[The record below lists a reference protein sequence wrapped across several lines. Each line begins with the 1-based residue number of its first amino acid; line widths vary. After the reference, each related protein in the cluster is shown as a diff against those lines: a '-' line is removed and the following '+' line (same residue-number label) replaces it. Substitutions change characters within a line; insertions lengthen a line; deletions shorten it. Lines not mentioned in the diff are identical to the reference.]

1 MKFLFGATT
10 SKAVSE
16 IRQFV
21 LIVVAVL
28 AVRVVV
34 AEPYY
39 VPSGSMEPTLAIGD
53 DLITS
58 KFAYGYSRY
67 SMLFGWG
74 PASEHRL
81 FENLPERGDVIVF
94 RLPRDPS
101 QNYVKRV
108 IGLPGDRIQVIG
120 GRLWINEQE
129 LPVRED
135 GTGPMEYQD
144 GNAIT
149 LPRFIET
156 LPNGKEHP
164 IYRMTSSG
172 SVNNTDVYVV
182 PGPSV
187 HDGRQSRQFARQPRP
202 ARAGRRRL
210 CTGRKSGRPRRIHPR
225 LVGFPDHQ
233 GTGLD
238 LAVGSAPQPLPEPYF
253 VRRLICAAA
262 LLAGVPAAAAEA
274 PDCFYDLAA
283 TRNYELGY
291 AAKAMPTPDG
301 KAVIYLRAS
310 ARDATQHLYEY
321 DLASGR
327 EKELVTPEKL
337 LGGAD
342 EVLSVEEKA
351 RRERAR
357 ITAKGFT
364 EFQLTEDGSSVLVG
378 LSGKLYL
385 VSRADGSVR
394 NVPGEGWGAP
404 RLSPD
409 GTHLAAVHGGD
420 VSAIDLTAGTVTAL
434 TSGAGETVQR
444 GTADFVAAEELDR
457 QDGAWWSP
465 DGRFLAYE
473 ETDSASVEPHYIAGA
488 VDPAKE
494 PDEFRYPRAGT
505 DNPKLRLGIVS
516 AAGGATVW
524 AQWDNKEFPYLARVT
539 WPKKGPLSL
548 LVMNRAQTEERLL
561 AVDPKT
567 GATKLVLAEQDK
579 AWLELAPDAGNG
591 RSPSIFPRWLDNG
604 SGFLWATERSGQ
616 WQIELHKPDGSL
628 AHKVT
633 PDNWRVGGLADLD
646 EKRGEIVVAGGPD
659 RLSNAL
665 YKVKLSGGKPVP
677 LVAERGANGAE
688 FGTGHD
694 VLVNSYSW
702 ADGQRGVRVL
712 NRNGAVLATL
722 PSVAEQP
729 PSLPNVTWL
738 TAG

>member
-1 MKFLFGATT
+1 
-10 SKAVSE
+10 
-16 IRQFV
+16 
-21 LIVVAVL
+21 
-28 AVRVVV
+28 
-34 AEPYY
+34 
-39 VPSGSMEPTLAIGD
+39 
-53 DLITS
+53 
-58 KFAYGYSRY
+58 
-67 SMLFGWG
+67 
-74 PASEHRL
+74 
-81 FENLPERGDVIVF
+81 
-94 RLPRDPS
+94 
-101 QNYVKRV
+101 
-108 IGLPGDRIQVIG
+108 
-120 GRLWINEQE
+120 
-129 LPVRED
+129 
-135 GTGPMEYQD
+135 
-144 GNAIT
+144 
-149 LPRFIET
+149 
-156 LPNGKEHP
+156 
-164 IYRMTSSG
+164 
-172 SVNNTDVYVV
+172 
-182 PGPSV
+182 
-187 HDGRQSRQFARQPRP
+187 
-202 ARAGRRRL
+202 
-210 CTGRKSGRPRRIHPR
+210 
-225 LVGFPDHQ
+225 
-233 GTGLD
+233 
-238 LAVGSAPQPLPEPYF
+238 

-473 ETDSASVEPHYIAGA
+473 ETDSSAVEPHYIASPL
-488 VDPAKE
+488 DPSRA
-494 PDEFRYPRAGT
+494 PDQYRYPRTGT
-505 DNPKLRLGIVS
+505 ENPKLRLGIVS
-516 AAGGATVW
+516 AKGGQTVW
-524 AQWDNKEFPYLARVT
+524 AQWDNTAFPYLARVT
-539 WPKKGPLSL
+539 WPKKGPLSI
-548 LVMNRAQTEERLL
+548 LVMNRAQTEERLYS
-561 AVDPKT
+561 VDPAT

-633 PDNWRVGGLADLD
+633 PDGFRIGGLADID

-677 LVAERGANGAE
+677 LVSERGANGAE
-688 FGTGHD
+688 FGQGHD
-694 VLVNSYSW
+694 LFVNSYSW
-702 ADGQRGVRVL
+702 ADGQRGVRVVD
-712 NRNGAVLATL
+712 RDGKVLATL
-722 PSVAEQP
+722 PSAAEQP
-729 PSLPNVTWL
+729 ASLPDVTWL
-738 TAG
+738 TVGAHELDAQVIRPHGFQPGQHYPVLLFVYAGPTLKNVVAVRRRVLAQQCVADHGYIVVTVDNRGTPGRDHDFGRAVKGNLIEVALADQVEGLQALGAKFPEIDLSHAGVYGWSFGGYFSTMATLLRPDVFKAGVAGAPVIDWQDYDTGYTERYLGLPSENPEGYRLSSALTYADRLSRPLMLIHGVTDDNVYFEHTLKMTQALFAAGKPYELVLLPGTHQLPDPTLRSRLDQREVGFFDKALKTEVSPGG